1 MIVQVLHSFDSS
13 LLQHLSKK
21 YSVPLTILN
30 SNYFIEIR
38 EVPKIVYHEAK
49 LFLEDFIQSKT
60 LFPLEFDE
68 QYYHLLFIV
77 ESLTRFSNKLQELT
91 IIKNNVLVDEILSF
105 IANYFSKPEIRIGE
119 KVFSADQPLL
129 MGILNVTP
137 DSFSDGGKYFNPDIA
152 LTHALEMIQ
161 YGADI
166 IDIGGESSRPGSEP
180 VTAEEEIKRIIPVIE
195 KILIEKPDAIIS
207 VDTYKSRV
215 AEEALK
221 TGAKLINDIS
231 GFTFDPDIADVCAK
245 FHASAILMHIKG
257 TPKTMQLNP
266 LYDEVVSEI
275 YDFLKRQTD
284 FAKSKGIKDIII
296 DPGIGFGKS
305 VKDNFT
311 ILKRLKDFNSLGYP
325 ILIGVSRKSLI
336 GKTLNLEI
344 ENRDLPS
351 AVLEAISLF
360 NSARIIRTHNVKNG
374 KQIIKLLRE
383 II

>member
-1 MIVQVLHSFDSS
+1 
-13 LLQHLSKK
+13 
-21 YSVPLTILN
+21 
-30 SNYFIEIR
+30 
-38 EVPKIVYHEAK
+38 
-49 LFLEDFIQSKT
+49 
-60 LFPLEFDE
+60 
-68 QYYHLLFIV
+68 
-77 ESLTRFSNKLQELT
+77 
-91 IIKNNVLVDEILSF
+91 
-105 IANYFSKPEIRIGE
+105 
-119 KVFSADQPLL
+119 
-129 MGILNVTP
+129 
-137 DSFSDGGKYFNPDIA
+137 
-152 LTHALEMIQ
+152 
-161 YGADI
+161 
-166 IDIGGESSRPGSEP
+166 
-180 VTAEEEIKRIIPVIE
+180 
-195 KILIEKPDAIIS
+195 
-207 VDTYKSRV
+207 
-215 AEEALK
+215 
-221 TGAKLINDIS
+221 
-231 GFTFDPDIADVCAK
+231 
-245 FHASAILMHIKG
+245 MHIKG

-266 LYDEVVSEI
+266 VYDEVVSEI

-284 FAKSKGIKDIII
+284 FAKSKGIEDIII

>member
-1 MIVQVLHSFDSS
+1 
-13 LLQHLSKK
+13 
-21 YSVPLTILN
+21 
-30 SNYFIEIR
+30 
-38 EVPKIVYHEAK
+38 
-49 LFLEDFIQSKT
+49 
-60 LFPLEFDE
+60 
-68 QYYHLLFIV
+68 
-77 ESLTRFSNKLQELT
+77 
-91 IIKNNVLVDEILSF
+91 
-105 IANYFSKPEIRIGE
+105 
-119 KVFSADQPLL
+119 
-129 MGILNVTP
+129 
-137 DSFSDGGKYFNPDIA
+137 
-152 LTHALEMIQ
+152 
-161 YGADI
+161 
-166 IDIGGESSRPGSEP
+166 
-180 VTAEEEIKRIIPVIE
+180 
-195 KILIEKPDAIIS
+195 
-207 VDTYKSRV
+207 
-215 AEEALK
+215 
-221 TGAKLINDIS
+221 
-231 GFTFDPDIADVCAK
+231 
-245 FHASAILMHIKG
+245 
-257 TPKTMQLNP
+257 